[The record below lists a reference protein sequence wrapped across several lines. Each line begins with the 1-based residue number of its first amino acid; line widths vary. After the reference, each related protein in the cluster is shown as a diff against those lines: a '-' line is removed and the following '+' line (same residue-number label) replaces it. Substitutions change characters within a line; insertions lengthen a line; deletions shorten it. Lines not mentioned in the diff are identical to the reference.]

1 MKLTQ
6 TRIEALVIGAEI
18 IISDRK
24 GLSERVYLDELESW
38 TLTLITKRS
47 RCLRELH
54 VTNTDDVSRKHII
67 VCFANE
73 TVPVM
78 VAK

>member
-6 TRIEALVIGAEI
+6 TRIEALVVGAEI
-18 IISDRK
+18 IIGDRK

-47 RCLRELH
+47 RCL
-54 VTNTDDVSRKHII
+54 
-67 VCFANE
+67 
-73 TVPVM
+73 
-78 VAK
+78 